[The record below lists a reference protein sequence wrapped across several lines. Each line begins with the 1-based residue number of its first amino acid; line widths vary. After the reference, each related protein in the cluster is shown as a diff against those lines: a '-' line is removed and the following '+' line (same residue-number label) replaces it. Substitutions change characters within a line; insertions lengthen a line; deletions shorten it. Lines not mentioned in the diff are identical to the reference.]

1 MGSESY
7 IWYNLKTLNYALRK
21 SNKILYMALYGIKKI
36 ATFRLNMKHLIF
48 LLLTGISSLAFGQ
61 IAKYSNEFLSV
72 GVGARALAMANANV
86 ASANDVTAGYWNP
99 AGLNLQTSN
108 VQVGLMHAEYF
119 AGIAKYDFIGASK
132 RIDSNSVAGLT
143 FIRFGVDNIP
153 NTTELIDANGNV
165 DYSRLKSFNAVDA
178 AVLLS
183 YARNIVKVKGLKIGA
198 NAKII
203 RRKLGEFGGAWGFG
217 LDAGAMYDYK
227 KWRFAA
233 MARDITGTFN
243 AWSYNL
249 SDDVKQTYAIT
260 GNEIPSNSVEVT
272 VPRLILG
279 VTRSW
284 DVWKDKISI
293 GGEVNFIN
301 TFDGKRNTVVKT
313 KAWSMEPAFGLEVG
327 YKHFIYLRGGIGNIQ
342 KAMDVTGKSIT
353 TVQPNIGVGIKYK
366 IFALDYAMTNIGN
379 VSTSLY
385 SHIFTVKIDINKKI
399 LK

>member
-1 MGSESY
+1 
-7 IWYNLKTLNYALRK
+7 
-21 SNKILYMALYGIKKI
+21 
-36 ATFRLNMKHLIF
+36 MKLLLF
-48 LLLTGISSLAFGQ
+48 LLLFITFAGSAQ

-72 GVGARALAMANANV
+72 GVGARALSMANANV
-86 ASANDVTAGYWNP
+86 ASVNDVTSGYWNP
-99 AGLNLQTSN
+99 AGLLLQKSNL
-108 VQVGLMHAEYF
+108 QVGLMHAEYF

-132 RIDSNSVAGLT
+132 RIDSNSVAGIT

-183 YARNIVKVKGLKIGA
+183 YARNMPKLKGIKIGA

-217 LDAGAMYDYK
+217 IDVGAMYDYK

-243 AWSYNL
+243 AWSYTL
-249 SDDVKQTYAIT
+249 SDDVKTTFAIT
-260 GNEIPSNSVEVT
+260 GNDIPSNSIEVT

-279 VTRSW
+279 GTRTW
-284 DVWKDKISI
+284 NVWSDKVSI
-293 GGEVNFIN
+293 GGELNFIN
-301 TFDGKRNTVVKT
+301 TFDGKRNTVIKT
-313 KAWSMEPAFGLEVG
+313 NSWSMEPALGIEVG
-327 YKHFIYLRGGIGNIQ
+327 YKKFIFLRGGIGNVQ
-342 KAMDVTGKSIT
+342 KAKTIVGKDAT

-366 IFALDYAMTNIGN
+366 IFGLDYAMTNIGN

-385 SHIFTVKIDINKKI
+385 SHIFTVKIDINKNI

>member
-1 MGSESY
+1 MIY
-7 IWYNLKTLNYALRK
+7 QTMKPLFFLFLFI
-21 SNKILYMALYGIKKI
+21 
-36 ATFRLNMKHLIF
+36 TFV
-48 LLLTGISSLAFGQ
+48 SSAQ

-72 GVGARALAMANANV
+72 GVGARALSMANANV
-86 ASANDVTAGYWNP
+86 ASVNDVTAGYWNP
-99 AGLNLQTSN
+99 AGLLLQKSNL
-108 VQVGLMHAEYF
+108 QVGLMHAEYF

-132 RIDSNSVAGLT
+132 RIDSNSVAGIT

-183 YARNIVKVKGLKIGA
+183 YARNMPKLKGVKIGA

-217 LDAGAMYDYK
+217 IDVGAMYDYK

-243 AWSYNL
+243 AWSYTL
-249 SDDVKQTYAIT
+249 SDDVKTTFAIT
-260 GNEIPSNSVEVT
+260 GNDIPSNSIEVT

-279 VTRSW
+279 GTRTW
-284 DVWKDKISI
+284 NVWSDKISI
-293 GGEVNFIN
+293 GGELNFIN
-301 TFDGKRNTVVKT
+301 TFDGKRNTVIKT
-313 KAWSMEPAFGLEVG
+313 NAWSMEPALGIEVG
-327 YKHFIYLRGGIGNIQ
+327 YKKFIFLRGGIGNIQ
-342 KAMDVTGKSIT
+342 KAKTIVGKDAT

-366 IFALDYAMTNIGN
+366 IFGLDYAMTNIGN

-385 SHIFTVKIDINKKI
+385 SHIFTVKIDINKNI